1 MNTFFNREVDVLVT
15 IRIGF
20 RTHRIMSISIFFFSF
35 KEFMKKSDVTK
46 SGDLNM
52 DEFLTYL
59 QEHEKQL
66 KLIFSSLDENKDGV
80 ISANEIVSAFQK
92 LGIVI
97 TENEAR
103 ALMQR

>member
-1 MNTFFNREVDVLVT
+1 
-15 IRIGF
+15 
-20 RTHRIMSISIFFFSF
+20 
-35 KEFMKKSDVTK
+35 MKKSDVSK
-46 SGDLNM
+46 SGDLDMN
-52 DEFLTYL
+52 EFLTYL

-66 KLIFSSLDENKDGV
+66 KIIFSSLDENQDGV
-80 ISANEIVSAFQK
+80 ISSTEIVSAFHK